1 MDKIRVLVVDDSVL
15 IRQSLSQLLNRDAE
29 IEVVCTAA
37 NGKIAL
43 SRLEQVC
50 PDIVT
55 LDVEMPQM
63 GGIETLKWIREK
75 HPKLPVIMVSSYTEP
90 GSPQTLDAIALC
102 ANDYVT
108 KPNFHPSDST
118 TLESMGELLI
128 AKIKALRKR
137 GLLNQ
142 MKASVSG
149 QPSPLEKS
157 TSGTSGLQA
166 VHSLGESGILAIGV
180 STGGPNAL
188 AALIPAL
195 GDTLPVPVVIVQH
208 MPPGFTRMLAERLA
222 SLSSLR
228 IREGADGELLKAG
241 DVWIAPGGRH
251 MAVEPSREGVRIR
264 LNDAPPENS
273 CRPAVDVLF
282 RSVAAAYGPKVLGV
296 VLTGM
301 GQDGLRGSQSI
312 CSAGGVILAQDEAT
326 SVVWGM
332 PGAVA
337 TAGLPEKTLPLQ
349 ELAPEI
355 LRRLSPRLRKTP
367 LLVPLKSEPLQK
379 TPAHE

>member
-15 IRQSLSQLLNRDAE
+15 VRQSLSQLLNKDSE
-29 IEVVCTAA
+29 IEVICTAA

-43 SRLEQVC
+43 SRLEQLC

-55 LDVEMPQM
+55 LDVEMPLM
-63 GGIETLKWIREK
+63 GGIETLKWIRER

-90 GSPQTLDAIALC
+90 GSPQTLEAMALC

-108 KPNFHPSDST
+108 KPNFSPSDST
-118 TLESMGELLI
+118 TFESMGELLI
-128 AKIKALRKR
+128 AKIKALRQR
-137 GLLNQ
+137 GLLLQ
-142 MKASVSG
+142 MKASVAGQSAPPERKSPPALPGSG
-149 QPSPLEKS
+149 YGEPS
-157 TSGTSGLQA
+157 
-166 VHSLGESGILAIGV
+166 ILAIGV

-195 GDTLPVPVVIVQH
+195 GDNLPVPVVIVQH
-208 MPPGFTRMLAERLA
+208 MPPGFTRMLAERLS
-222 SLSSLR
+222 SLSRLR
-228 IREGADGELLKAG
+228 IREGVDGELLKPG
-241 DVWIAPGGRH
+241 EVWIAPGGRH
-251 MAVEPSREGVRIR
+251 MAVEASRDGVRLR

-282 RSVAAAYGPKVLGV
+282 RSVAAAYGSKVLGV

-301 GQDGLRGSQSI
+301 GQDGLRGSQAI
-312 CSAGGVILAQDEAT
+312 CSAGGLVLAQDEAT

-337 TAGLPEKTLPLQ
+337 TAGLPEKILPLQ

-355 LRRLSPRLRKTP
+355 LRRLSPRSRKTP
-367 LLVPLKSEPLQK
+367 PLVPLKSEPLQK
-379 TPAHE
+379 TPAQE

>member
-15 IRQSLSQLLNRDAE
+15 VRQSLSQLLNKDEE

-43 SRLEQVC
+43 SRLDQVC

-90 GSPQTLDAIALC
+90 GAPQTLDAIALC

-108 KPNFHPSDST
+108 KPNFNPSDT
-118 TLESMGELLI
+118 TTFESMGELLI
-128 AKIKALRKR
+128 AKIKALRQR
-137 GLLNQ
+137 GLLIQ
-142 MKASVSG
+142 MKASVAGPASPPEKRLPAPAPVYSSG
-149 QPSPLEKS
+149 E
-157 TSGTSGLQA
+157 A
-166 VHSLGESGILAIGV
+166 GILAIGV

-195 GDTLPVPVVIVQH
+195 GDALPVPVVIVQH
-208 MPPGFTRMLAERLA
+208 MPPGFTRMLAERL
-222 SLSSLR
+222 SSISRLR
-228 IREGADGELLKAG
+228 IREGVEGELLKAG

-251 MAVEPSREGVRIR
+251 MAVEQSRDGVRLR

-301 GQDGLRGSQSI
+301 GQDGLKGSQSI
-312 CSAGGVILAQDEAT
+312 CSAGGVLLAQDEAT

-337 TAGLPEKTLPLQ
+337 TAGLPENILPLQ

-367 LLVPLKSEPLQK
+367 PLVPLKSEPLQK

>member
-15 IRQSLSQLLNRDAE
+15 IRQSLSQLLNKDEE

-43 SRLEQVC
+43 SRLDQVC

-108 KPNFHPSDST
+108 KPNFHPSDT
-118 TLESMGELLI
+118 TTFESMGQLLI
-128 AKIKALRKR
+128 AKIKALRQR
-137 GLLNQ
+137 GLLLQ

-149 QPSPLEKS
+149 Q
-157 TSGTSGLQA
+157 TSAPERRAPAPPPT
-166 VHSLGESGILAIGV
+166 HSAGDASILAIGV

-195 GDTLPVPVVIVQH
+195 GDSLPVPVVIVQH
-208 MPPGFTRMLAERLA
+208 MPPGFTAGLARRLDQ
-222 SLSSLR
+222 LSELPVREAQSGEPVLR
-228 IREGADGELLKAG
+228 GH
-241 DVWIAPGGRH
+241 VYVAPGGKH
-251 MAVEPSREGVRIR
+251 MEIVRDVAGPRVLLTQGPTVHGVR
-264 LNDAPPENS
+264 
-273 CRPAVDVLF
+273 PAADPLF
-282 RSVAAAYGPKVLGV
+282 V
-296 VLTGM
+296 
-301 GQDGLRGSQSI
+301 GSA
-312 CSAGGVILAQDEAT
+312 SAT
-326 SVVWGM
+326 
-332 PGAVA
+332 
-337 TAGLPEKTLPLQ
+337 
-349 ELAPEI
+349 
-355 LRRLSPRLRKTP
+355 
-367 LLVPLKSEPLQK
+367 
-379 TPAHE
+379 

>member
-15 IRQSLSQLLNRDAE
+15 IRQSLSQLLNKDEE

-43 SRLEQVC
+43 SRLDQVC

-108 KPNFHPSDST
+108 KPNFHPSDT
-118 TLESMGELLI
+118 TTFESMGQLLI
-128 AKIKALRKR
+128 AKIKALRQR
-137 GLLNQ
+137 GLLLQ

-149 QPSPLEKS
+149 Q
-157 TSGTSGLQA
+157 TSAPERRAPAPPPT
-166 VHSLGESGILAIGV
+166 HSAGDASILAIGV

-195 GDTLPVPVVIVQH
+195 GDSLPVPVVIVQH
-208 MPPGFTRMLAERLA
+208 MPPGFTRMLAERLS
-222 SLSSLR
+222 SLSGLR
-228 IREGADGELLKAG
+228 IREGVEGELLKAG
-241 DVWIAPGGRH
+241 EVWIAPGGRH
-251 MAVEPSREGVRIR
+251 MAVEASRDGVRLR

-282 RSVAAAYGPKVLGV
+282 RSVAAAYGSKVLGV

-337 TAGLPEKTLPLQ
+337 TAGLTEKILPLQ

-355 LRRLSPRLRKTP
+355 LRRLSPRPRKTP
-367 LLVPLKSEPLQK
+367 PLVPLKSEPLQK
-379 TPAHE
+379 PTAKE

>member
-15 IRQSLSQLLNRDAE
+15 VRQSLSRLLNGDPE

-43 SRLEQVC
+43 SRLEQLC
-50 PDIVT
+50 PDVVT
-55 LDVEMPQM
+55 LDVEMPLM

-75 HPKLPVIMVSSYTEP
+75 HPKLPVIMVSSHTGS
-90 GSPQTLDAIALC
+90 GSPQTLEAIALS
-102 ANDYVT
+102 ASDYVT
-108 KPNFHPSDST
+108 KPGFNSSESA

-128 AKIKALRKR
+128 SKIKSLRQR
-137 GLLNQ
+137 GLLLQ
-142 MKASVSG
+142 MKASVAG
-149 QPSPLEKS
+149 NFSPPERKARPALP
-157 TSGTSGLQA
+157 A
-166 VHSLGESGILAIGV
+166 PNDGEPEILAIGV

-195 GDTLPVPVVIVQH
+195 GDNLPVPVVIVQH
-208 MPPGFTRMLAERLA
+208 MPPGFTRMLAERLD
-222 SLSSLR
+222 SLSPLR
-228 IREGADGELLKAG
+228 VREGIDGELLKPG
-241 DVWIAPGGRH
+241 EVWIAPGGRH
-251 MAVEPSREGVRIR
+251 MAVEACRDGVRLR

-282 RSVAAAYGPKVLGV
+282 RSVATGYGAKVLGV

-301 GQDGLRGSQSI
+301 GQDGLRGAQAI
-312 CSAGGVILAQDEAT
+312 CSAGGRVLAQDEAT

-337 TAGLPEKTLPLQ
+337 SAGLPEKILPLQ
-349 ELAPEI
+349 DLAPEI
-355 LRRLSPRLRKTP
+355 IRRLSPRFRKTP
-367 LLVPLKSEPLQK
+367 PLLPLKSELLQK

>member
-1 MDKIRVLVVDDSVL
+1 
-15 IRQSLSQLLNRDAE
+15 
-29 IEVVCTAA
+29 
-37 NGKIAL
+37 
-43 SRLEQVC
+43 
-50 PDIVT
+50 VT

-108 KPNFHPSDST
+108 KPNFHPSDT
-118 TLESMGELLI
+118 TTFESMGQLLI
-128 AKIKALRKR
+128 AKIKALRQR
-137 GLLNQ
+137 GLLLQ

-149 QPSPLEKS
+149 Q
-157 TSGTSGLQA
+157 TSAPERRAPAPPPT
-166 VHSLGESGILAIGV
+166 HSAGEASILAIGV

-195 GDTLPVPVVIVQH
+195 GDSLPVPVVIVQH
-208 MPPGFTRMLAERLA
+208 MPPGFTRMLAERLS
-222 SLSSLR
+222 SLSGLH
-228 IREGADGELLKAG
+228 IREGVEGELLKAG
-241 DVWIAPGGRH
+241 EVWIAPGGRH
-251 MAVEPSREGVRIR
+251 MAVEESRDGVRLR

-282 RSVAAAYGPKVLGV
+282 RSVAAAYGSKVLGV

-337 TAGLPEKTLPLQ
+337 TAGLTEKILPLQ

-355 LRRLSPRLRKTP
+355 LRRLSPRPRKTP
-367 LLVPLKSEPLQK
+367 PLVPLKSEPLQK
-379 TPAHE
+379 PTAKE

>member
-1 MDKIRVLVVDDSVL
+1 MEKIRVLVVDDSVL
-15 IRQSLSQLLNRDAE
+15 IRQSLSQLLNKDEE

-43 SRLEQVC
+43 SRLDQVC

-90 GSPQTLDAIALC
+90 GAPQTLDAIALC

-108 KPNFHPSDST
+108 KPNFHPSDT
-118 TLESMGELLI
+118 TTFESMGQLLI
-128 AKIKALRKR
+128 AKIKALRQR
-137 GLLNQ
+137 GLLLQ

-149 QPSPLEKS
+149 KVSTPEKRPPAAPSVYS
-157 TSGTSGLQA
+157 SGEAS
-166 VHSLGESGILAIGV
+166 ILAIGV

-195 GDTLPVPVVIVQH
+195 GDSLPVPVVIVQH
-208 MPPGFTRMLAERLA
+208 MPPGFTRMLAERLS
-222 SLSSLR
+222 SLSGLR
-228 IREGADGELLKAG
+228 IREGVEGELLKAG
-241 DVWIAPGGRH
+241 EVWIAPGGRH
-251 MAVEPSREGVRIR
+251 MAVEASRDGVRLR

-282 RSVAAAYGPKVLGV
+282 RSVAAAYGSKVLGV

-312 CSAGGVILAQDEAT
+312 CSAGGVVLAQDEAT

-337 TAGLPEKTLPLQ
+337 TAGLPEKILPLQ

-355 LRRLSPRLRKTP
+355 LRRLSPRPRKTP
-367 LLVPLKSEPLQK
+367 PLVPLKSEPLQK
-379 TPAHE
+379 PTAKE

>member
-15 IRQSLSQLLNRDAE
+15 IRQSLSQLLNKDEE

-43 SRLEQVC
+43 SRLDQVC

-108 KPNFHPSDST
+108 KPNFNPSDT
-118 TLESMGELLI
+118 TTFESMGEILI
-128 AKIKALRKR
+128 AKIKALRQR
-137 GLLNQ
+137 GLLLQ

-149 QPSPLEKS
+149 KVSTPEKRPPTAPSVYS
-157 TSGTSGLQA
+157 SGEAS
-166 VHSLGESGILAIGV
+166 ILAIGV

-195 GDTLPVPVVIVQH
+195 GDSLPVPVLIVQH
-208 MPPGFTRMLAERLA
+208 MPPGFTRMLAERLS
-222 SLSSLR
+222 SLSGLR
-228 IREGADGELLKAG
+228 IREGVEGELLKAG
-241 DVWIAPGGRH
+241 EVWIAPGGRH
-251 MAVEPSREGVRIR
+251 MAVEASRDGVRLR

-282 RSVAAAYGPKVLGV
+282 RSVAAAYGSKVLGV

-301 GQDGLRGSQSI
+301 GQDGLRGAQSI
-312 CSAGGVILAQDEAT
+312 CSAGGVVLAQDEAT

-337 TAGLPEKTLPLQ
+337 TAGLPEKILPLQ

-355 LRRLSPRLRKTP
+355 LRRLSPRPRKTP
-367 LLVPLKSEPLQK
+367 PLVPLKSEPLQK
-379 TPAHE
+379 PTAKE